1 MIKTFIAGILALFVL
16 IFMNAC
22 VVPRI
27 DWTKEDQRFK
37 LGEKYEGVYV
47 FNKQLLDEMLK
58 REKERKEYLKN
69 YFKQKNDEEKK
80 LRTIY
85 TEKDIKEF
93 YSNLRNGR
101 IF

>member
-1 MIKTFIAGILALFVL
+1 
-16 IFMNAC
+16 
-22 VVPRI
+22 
-27 DWTKEDQRFK
+27 
-37 LGEKYEGVYV
+37 
-47 FNKQLLDEMLK
+47 MLK